1 MQKTNDK
8 TQMSSKEVAD
18 YFGITTDTLR
28 FYERKGVIPS
38 PARDENGYRV
48 YTDVELNWLYLA
60 LNLKR
65 AGLSLEKI
73 TEFAQLARRNKVNSL
88 EAEKQLLKEQISE
101 IDKQLI
107 NLKNTRDV
115 LQGKLDHF
123 NDHLGKIGM
132 ESPSQKEWQDYKK

>member
-1 MQKTNDK
+1 MPKTNDETK
-8 TQMSSKEVAD
+8 MSSKEVAD

-38 PARDENGYRV
+38 PARDNNGYRI
-48 YTDVELNWLYLA
+48 YKDVELNWLYLA

-73 TEFAQLARRNKVNSL
+73 TEFAHLARQKERNSL
-88 EAEKQLLKEQISE
+88 NAEKQLLKEQISE

-107 NLKNTRDV
+107 NLQNTRDI

-123 NDHLGKIGM
+123 NDHLGKIGT
-132 ESPSQKEWQDYKK
+132 EKTSQKEWQDYKK